1 MAFKN
6 SIKEIRLNNRLSKV
20 EMAKKLDVSE
30 GTIRMWE
37 NGRTEPR
44 MGMVEKISSLFNVSK
59 GYLLGEI
66 EEINLPAF
74 NNEIEIP
81 YFGKVSAGNFE
92 EFTLDN
98 KKLRIPSFAFNGR
111 KPEECIAL
119 QINGDSM
126 NKILANGSYI
136 IVHDY
141 RKTCNHKLNS
151 NDILVLRIGGEY
163 TVKRV
168 RRTETNLHLEPVSY
182 SDEFKTNSY
191 ELDSIEEIE
200 VIGKVIYNYQIFDWC
215 RLIKNLIVWIK
226 E

>member
-6 SIKEIRLNNRLSKV
+6 SIKEIRLKNKLSKV

-30 GTIRMWE
+30 GTIRMWK
-37 NGRTEPR
+37 NGKNEPR
-44 MGMVEKISSLFNVSK
+44 MGMVEKISDLFNVSK

-66 EEINLPAF
+66 DSVDLPNF
-74 NNEIEIP
+74 EQDVDLS
-81 YFGKVSAGNFE
+81 YYGKVSAGNFE
-92 EFTLDN
+92 EMAVE
-98 KKLRIPSFAFNGR
+98 PSTIKVPSSIFNGR
-111 KPEECIAL
+111 KPSECIAL

-136 IVHDY
+136 VVHDY
-141 RKTCNHKLNS
+141 RINQDYKLNS

-168 RRTETNLHLEPVSY
+168 RRTETKLHLDPVSY

-191 ELDSIEEIE
+191 ELDSIDEIE
-200 VIGKVIYNYQIFDWC
+200 VIGKVIYNYQTFD
-215 RLIKNLIVWIK
+215 
-226 E
+226 

>member
-1 MAFKN
+1 MAFKH

-37 NGRTEPR
+37 NGKNEPR
-44 MGMVEKISSLFNVSK
+44 MGMIEKISSLFNVSK

-66 EEINLPAF
+66 KEATIPEIDND
-74 NNEIEIP
+74 IDIP
-81 YFGKVSAGNFE
+81 YYGKVSAGNFE
-92 EFTLDN
+92 EMAVDN
-98 KKLRIPSFAFNGR
+98 KSLKAPSFVFNGR
-111 KPEECIAL
+111 KPSECIAL
-119 QINGDSM
+119 QVNGDSM

-141 RKTCNHKLNS
+141 RINQDYKLNS
-151 NDILVLRIGGEY
+151 NDILVLRLGGEY

-168 RRTETNLHLEPVSY
+168 RLTETKLHLEPVSY
-182 SDEFKTNSY
+182 FDEFKTNTY
-191 ELDSIEEIE
+191 DIENTNEIE
-200 VIGKVIYNYQIFDWC
+200 VIGKVIYNYQKF
-215 RLIKNLIVWIK
+215 

>member
-1 MAFKN
+1 MAFKH

-37 NGRTEPR
+37 NGKNEPR
-44 MGMVEKISSLFNVSK
+44 MGMIEKISSLFQVSK

-66 EEINLPAF
+66 EESTVPEF
-74 NNEIEIP
+74 DSEIDVP
-81 YFGKVSAGNFE
+81 YYGKVSAGNFE
-92 EFTLDN
+92 EMTVDN
-98 KKLRIPSFAFNGR
+98 QSLKTPSFVFNGR
-111 KPEECIAL
+111 KPSECIAL

-141 RKTCNHKLNS
+141 RKNQDYKLNS
-151 NDILVLRIGGEY
+151 NDILVLRLGGEY

-168 RRTETNLHLEPVSY
+168 RRTETKLHLDPVSY

-191 ELDSIEEIE
+191 DLDSIDEIE
-200 VIGKVIYNYQIFDWC
+200 VIGKVIYNYQIFD
-215 RLIKNLIVWIK
+215 
-226 E
+226 

>member
-6 SIKEIRLNNRLSKV
+6 SIKEIRLKNKLSKV

-37 NGRTEPR
+37 SGKNEPR
-44 MGMVEKISSLFNVSK
+44 MGMVEKISDLFNVSK

-66 EEINLPAF
+66 DSVALPKF
-74 NNEIEIP
+74 EQDVELS
-81 YFGKVSAGNFE
+81 YYGKVSAGNFE
-92 EFTLDN
+92 EMAVESSTI
-98 KKLRIPSFAFNGR
+98 KVPSSIFNGR
-111 KPEECIAL
+111 KPSECIAL

-136 IVHDY
+136 VVHDY
-141 RKTCNHKLNS
+141 RINQDYKLNS

-168 RRTETNLHLEPVSY
+168 RRTETKLHLDPVSY
-182 SDEFKTNSY
+182 SDEFK
-191 ELDSIEEIE
+191 
-200 VIGKVIYNYQIFDWC
+200 
-215 RLIKNLIVWIK
+215 KN
-226 E
+226 

>member
-6 SIKEIRLNNRLSKV
+6 SIKEIRLKNKLSKV

-37 NGRTEPR
+37 SGKNEPR
-44 MGMVEKISSLFNVSK
+44 MGMVEKISDLFNVSK

-66 EEINLPAF
+66 DSVALPKF
-74 NNEIEIP
+74 EQDVELS
-81 YFGKVSAGNFE
+81 YYGKVSAGNFE
-92 EFTLDN
+92 EVAVESSTI
-98 KKLRIPSFAFNGR
+98 KVPSSIFNGR
-111 KPEECIAL
+111 KPSECIAL

-136 IVHDY
+136 VVHDY
-141 RKTCNHKLNS
+141 RINQDYKLNS

-168 RRTETNLHLEPVSY
+168 RRTETKLHLDPVSY

-191 ELDSIEEIE
+191 ELDSIDEIE
-200 VIGKVIYNYQIFDWC
+200 VIGKVIYNYQTFD
-215 RLIKNLIVWIK
+215 
-226 E
+226 

>member
-6 SIKEIRLNNRLSKV
+6 SIKEIRLKNKLSKV

-37 NGRTEPR
+37 SGKNEPR
-44 MGMVEKISSLFNVSK
+44 MGMVEKISDLFNVSK

-66 EEINLPAF
+66 DSVALPKF
-74 NNEIEIP
+74 EQDVELS
-81 YFGKVSAGNFE
+81 YYGKVSAGNFE
-92 EFTLDN
+92 EMAVESSTI
-98 KKLRIPSFAFNGR
+98 KVPSSIFNGR
-111 KPEECIAL
+111 KPSECIAL

-136 IVHDY
+136 VVHDY
-141 RKTCNHKLNS
+141 RINQDYKLNS

-168 RRTETNLHLEPVSY
+168 RRTETKLHLDPVSY
-182 SDEFKTNSY
+182 SDEFKTNSFD
-191 ELDSIEEIE
+191 LKSVDEIE
-200 VIGKVIYNYQIFDWC
+200 VVGKVIYNYQIF
-215 RLIKNLIVWIK
+215 